1 VTRVFLLAFLVAL
14 AAPATAQELLPWSA
28 GEVRAVGLHGPWP
41 PAPPRDPSNRV
52 AGKSEA
58 VALGRHLFNDA
69 RLSSNGMMSCADCHQ
84 PSVNWADGRKRGLG
98 AVELDRR
105 TPTLWNVGFQ
115 YWFGWDGSSDSL
127 WMQSIRPILDRREMD
142 NTPAGVARLVRGD
155 TMLACGYER
164 AFGAPPGDDDER
176 VMVDVAK
183 ALAAF
188 QATLV
193 TPRTAFDDFRDAL
206 VAGERARA
214 ARYPL
219 AAQRGLKLFL
229 DKGGCNNCHFG
240 PHFTNGEFGDVGIA
254 FFVRPGEVDPG
265 RYAGIGKLHESPFN
279 RLGRFTD
286 DPAGAGATRTRHID
300 RQHKNF
306 GEFKV
311 PGLRQVGRTAP
322 YMHDGSVAT
331 LEDVVTHYS
340 EVSADRLHSDGT
352 PLVRALGLSDGEK
365 ADLVAFLRSLDA
377 DAPTLEQP
385 ASLCR

>member
-1 VTRVFLLAFLVAL
+1 VKRALLLACLFAL
-14 AAPATAQELLPWSA
+14 ATPATAQDLLPWTER
-28 GEVRAVGLHGPWP
+28 EVRAVALHGPWP

-52 AGKSEA
+52 AGNPQA
-58 VALGRHLFNDA
+58 IALGQHLFNDA

-84 PSVNWADGRKRGLG
+84 PSLSWADGRKRGLG
-98 AVELDRR
+98 LVELDRR

-127 WMQSIRPILDRREMD
+127 WMQSIRPILDKREMD

-155 TMLACGYER
+155 RALACGYER

-176 VMVDVAK
+176 VLVDVAK
-183 ALAAF
+183 VLAAF

-206 VAGERARA
+206 VGNDRVRA
-214 ARYPL
+214 ARYPV

-229 DKGGCNNCHFG
+229 DKGGCSNCHFG
-240 PHFTNGEFGDVGIA
+240 RHFTNGEFGDVGIA

-265 RYAGIGKLHESPFN
+265 RFGGIGKLQESPFN
-279 RLGRFTD
+279 RLGRFSD
-286 DPAGAGATRTRHID
+286 DPAGAAATRTRHID

-306 GEFKV
+306 GEFRV

-322 YMHDGSVAT
+322 YMHDGSVAS
-331 LEDVVTHYS
+331 LEEVVKHYS

-377 DAPTLEQP
+377 DAPMP
-385 ASLCR
+385 AEPEPLCR